1 MSSQNFYEEVLT
13 HLQKGEGIGIQTQG
27 AGNAGTLKDGLTRAL
42 VPLADDRQEPRFTC
56 GPQGFTMLEPVTPSE
71 RIIVL
76 GGGHISLPLCDFAAK
91 TGFAVTVIDDRPSFA
106 NSVRFPMAQEVI
118 CRPFA
123 AAIQDLRLSS
133 YDYVVIL
140 TRGHRYDG
148 DCLRELSRQASPAYL
163 GMIGS
168 RRRIKGLLG
177 MLEEEGL
184 DSDWLQRICTPVGL
198 DIGAVTPA
206 EIAVA
211 ILAEMITYKRLPGK
225 AAHPVNHSDL
235 ELEMIRCLAENQS
248 PQAIVTIL
256 ESKGST
262 PRAAGAKMAVNEA
275 GQVTG
280 TIGGGCS
287 EGAVIQQAVRMIGTG
302 TYRLMDIDMT
312 GEVAESEGMVCG
324 GVMTVLIEDGT
335 QAQE

>member
-1 MSSQNFYEEVLT
+1 LSSQNIYKEVLT
-13 HLQKGEGIGIQTQG
+13 ILQKGQGIGIQTQG
-27 AGNAGTLKDGLTRAL
+27 TGNTGTLKNGLTRSL
-42 VPLADDRQEPRFTC
+42 VPLAGDSQEPHFTC
-56 GPQGFTMLEPVTPSE
+56 DSEGFTMLEPVTPAE

-91 TGFAVTVIDDRPSFA
+91 TGFTVTVIDDRPSFA
-106 NSVRFPMAQEVI
+106 NPGRFPMAQEVI
-118 CRPFA
+118 CAPFI
-123 AAIQDLRLSS
+123 AAIRSLHLTP
-133 YDYVVIL
+133 YDHVVIL
-140 TRGHRYDG
+140 TRGHRHDG
-148 DCLRELSRQASPAYL
+148 DCLRELSLQGPPAYL

-168 RRRIKGLLG
+168 RRRIKGLLE

-184 DSDWLQRICTPVGL
+184 DPDWLRRICTPVGL
-198 DIGAVTPA
+198 NIGAVTPA

-211 ILAEMITYKRLPGK
+211 ILAEMITYKRIPGK
-225 AAHPVNHSDL
+225 TSHPVNHSDL
-235 ELEMIRCLAENQS
+235 EPEMIHYLAENQS
-248 PQAIVTIL
+248 PQAVVTIL

-262 PRAAGAKMAVNEA
+262 PRAAGAKMSIDEA

-287 EGAVIQQAVRMIGTG
+287 EGAVIQQALRMIGSG
-302 TYRLMDIDMT
+302 TYRTMNIDMT

-335 QAQE
+335 PEKE

>member
-1 MSSQNFYEEVLT
+1 MNKQNIYEEVLT
-13 HLQKGEGIGIQTQG
+13 LLQKGQGIGIQTQG
-27 AGNAGTLKDGLTRAL
+27 TGNAGTLKDGLTRSL
-42 VPLADDRQEPRFTC
+42 VPLADGSREPHFTC
-56 GPQGFTMLEPVTPSE
+56 DSEGFTMLEPVTPSE

-106 NSVRFPMAQEVI
+106 NPGRFPMAQEVI
-118 CRPFA
+118 CAPFA
-123 AAIQDLRLSS
+123 AAIRSLHLTS

-148 DCLRELSRQASPAYL
+148 DCLRELSLQSAPAYL

-168 RRRIKGLLG
+168 RRRTKGLLE
-177 MLEEEGL
+177 MLGEEGL
-184 DSDWLQRICTPVGL
+184 DADWLRRICTPVGL
-198 DIGAVTPA
+198 NIGAVTPA

-211 ILAEMITYKRLPGK
+211 ILAEMITYKRIPDK
-225 AAHPVNHSDL
+225 ASHPVNHSDL
-235 ELEMIRCLAENQS
+235 EPEMIHYLAENQS

-262 PRAAGAKMAVNEA
+262 PRAAGAKMSIDKA

-287 EGAVIQQAVRMIGTG
+287 EGAVIQQAIRMIGAG
-302 TYRLMDIDMT
+302 TYRTMNIDMT

-324 GVMTVLIEDGT
+324 GMMTVLIEDGT
-335 QAQE
+335 PEKK